1 MLIRFKQTRTKQ
13 EVKNAPDTG
22 KDSGEKPL
30 ELNLLPRQITFKR
43 ANIVSYRSTS
53 GGNSEQIDND
63 EDVFSNDG
71 KRRKGTYKR
80 RTGN

>member
-30 ELNLLPRQITFKR
+30 ELNLLPRQITFER
-43 ANIVSYRSTS
+43 AHIVSYRSPS
-53 GGNSEQIDND
+53 GRDSEQVDND
-63 EDVFSNDG
+63 ENVSSDDG

-80 RTGN
+80 RTRN